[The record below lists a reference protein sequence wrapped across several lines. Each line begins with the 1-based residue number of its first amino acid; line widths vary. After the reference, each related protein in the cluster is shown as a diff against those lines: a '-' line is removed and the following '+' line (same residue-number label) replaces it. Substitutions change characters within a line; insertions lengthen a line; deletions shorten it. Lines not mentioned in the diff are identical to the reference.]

1 MLIAA
6 LKLSKTDTRPAYPP
20 PPVVVFDLSENT
32 IGTIIT
38 VFSAGPSSAPLLIV
52 QL

>member
-1 MLIAA
+1 MLIVA

-20 PPVVVFDLSENT
+20 PPVIFFDLSEDT
-32 IGTIIT
+32 IGDIIT
-38 VFSAGPSSAPLLIV
+38 VFSAGQSLTPLLIV